1 MTGKLIQSFFYIF
14 LKSTF
19 FLITLSY
26 TIIGDK
32 MKLYLDVIFIIN
44 IWFDFLILLCVSLLL
59 KRNIKFKRI
68 IFGSLFGSL
77 TFFLLFLKLNSSLL
91 ILYKLI
97 ISILICIITFSFKN
111 LKYTFNNLLYFYLVS
126 IILGG
131 GIYLLNNSFKSVLTL
146 NRSLN
151 YLILLIIS
159 PIIIF
164 IYLSQT
170 KNLRNNYSNYHKVD
184 ILYKNKL
191 YHLNGYLDTGN
202 NLFDPY
208 KKRKIILVKLNIKY
222 DDTSIIYTPYES
234 LNNVGVIKC
243 LKVDKLFVDKKEFN
257 NYLIGLSNDNFRID
271 GINCILHNSMKGE
284 L

>member
-1 MTGKLIQSFFYIF
+1 MTEKLIQSFFYIF

-146 NRSLN
+146 NSILN

>member
-202 NLFDPY
+202 ILFDPY

>member
-1 MTGKLIQSFFYIF
+1 
-14 LKSTF
+14 
-19 FLITLSY
+19 
-26 TIIGDK
+26 

-146 NRSLN
+146 NSSLN

-184 ILYKNKL
+184 ILYKNKI

-284 L
+284 LW

>member
-1 MTGKLIQSFFYIF
+1 
-14 LKSTF
+14 
-19 FLITLSY
+19 
-26 TIIGDK
+26 

-131 GIYLLNNSFKSVLTL
+131 GIYLLNNSFKNILTL
-146 NRSLN
+146 NSSLN

-170 KNLRNNYSNYHKVD
+170 KNFRNNYSNYHKVD

-271 GINCILHNSMKGE
+271 GIDCILHNSMKGE
-284 L
+284 LW

>member
-1 MTGKLIQSFFYIF
+1 MTEKLIQSFFYIF

-131 GIYLLNNSFKSVLTL
+131 GIYLLNNLFKSVLTL
-146 NRSLN
+146 NSILN

>member
-1 MTGKLIQSFFYIF
+1 MTEKLIQSFFYIF
-14 LKSTF
+14 LNSTF

-146 NRSLN
+146 NSILN

>member
-1 MTGKLIQSFFYIF
+1 MINL
-14 LKSTF
+14 
-19 FLITLSY
+19 
-26 TIIGDK
+26 
-32 MKLYLDVIFIIN
+32 KLYLDILFIIN
-44 IWFDFLILLCVSLLL
+44 IWFDFLILLSVSLLL

-68 IFGSLFGSL
+68 ILGSLFGSL
-77 TFFLLFLKLNSSLL
+77 TFFLLFLKLNSNLL
-91 ILYKLI
+91 FLYKLI

-131 GIYLLNNSFKSVLTL
+131 GIYLLNNSFKNIVL
-146 NRSLN
+146 NSSLN

-159 PIIIF
+159 PIIIL
-164 IYLSQT
+164 IYLKQVN
-170 KNLRNNYSNYHKVD
+170 KLKNNYSNYHKVD
-184 ILYKNKL
+184 IIYKNKI

-202 NLFDPY
+202 NLYDPY

-222 DDTSIIYTPYES
+222 DDTNIIYTPYES
-234 LNNVGVIKC
+234 LNNIGIIKC
-243 LKVDKLFVDKKEFN
+243 LKIDKLYVDKKEFN
-257 NYLIGLSNDNFRID
+257 NYLIGLSNDKFRID